1 MERWRAPGCWQRWEG
16 RGSPFVFGLSTI
28 LQGMGRVRDVREGP
42 DGFIYVALE
51 ARGDG
56 ETPIV
61 RLEPLDD

>member
-1 MERWRAPGCWQRWEG
+1 
-16 RGSPFVFGLSTI
+16 
-28 LQGMGRVRDVREGP
+28 MGRVRDVRQGP

-61 RLEPLDD
+61 RLEPAG